1 MVLAGLLPWFGRAL
15 AIQKSKGQSM
25 RFKFALVNEDRAEAQ
40 PGLRGTCAFCQSE
53 MIAKCGPVRIRHW
66 AHKSNASC
74 DHWWEN
80 ETEWHRIWKN
90 RFPVE
95 WQEIIHK
102 DTAGERHIADIKTD
116 KEFVIEFQHSAIKSS
131 EVQSREAFY
140 KNMAWIVN
148 GACLK
153 SGYPHFCKGVNSLR
167 NLNNTG
173 FFLSTSPEA
182 CFPAGW
188 LTSSVPVYFDFQT
201 DSKRADL
208 WCLFPG
214 RVEGY
219 TIIACVS
226 HKQFI
231 ELSSTTPH
239 LLRAQEYLSQ
249 ITQCIRQ
256 ERTTVAPKVA
266 IPVPYMQHTRL
277 SRRRRRL

>member
-1 MVLAGLLPWFGRAL
+1 MVLAGSLPWFGRAL
-15 AIQKSKGQSM
+15 AILKSKGQSM
-25 RFKFALVNEDRAEAQ
+25 RFKFALVSGDRAEAR

-80 ETEWHRIWKN
+80 ETEWHRAWKN
-90 RFPVE
+90 HFPAE

-102 DTAGERHIADIKTD
+102 DITGERHIADIKTD
-116 KEFVIEFQHSAIKSS
+116 KDFVIEFQYSAIKSS
-131 EVQSREAFY
+131 EVQSRETFY

-148 GACLK
+148 GARLK
-153 SGYPHFCKGVNSLR
+153 SGYPHFCKGLSCLR

-173 FFLSTSPEA
+173 FFLSNSPEA
-182 CFPAGW
+182 CFPANW
-188 LTSSVPVYFDFQT
+188 LTSSVPVYFDFQV

-214 RVEGY
+214 RVDGY
-219 TIIACVS
+219 AVIACVS
-226 HKQFI
+226 QKQFI

-239 LLRAQEYLSQ
+239 FLHAQEYLSN
-249 ITQCIRQ
+249 IAQCIRQ
-256 ERTTVAPKVA
+256 ERVSLSPRVNLPAPYARYIK
-266 IPVPYMQHTRL
+266 
-277 SRRRRRL
+277 RRRRL